1 VDAPTPTASQCAK
14 LVMLTSP
21 RKERASMKEVI
32 IVGVDLAKRVF
43 QVHGAAADGAVV
55 FRKKLSRARFLA
67 FLAKLP
73 NCTVAMEACATS
85 HYWGREIAKLG
96 HVVRLIPPIYVKP
109 FVKRQ
114 KNDAADA
121 EAIAEAAS
129 RRTMRFVA
137 VKTEEQQA
145 VAMAFRARDLLVR
158 QRTQLINAL
167 RGHLAEYG
175 VVAAQGAAHLKT
187 LQAAIGAP
195 DTELPTEV
203 REIARMY
210 LDHIAQCAEKIAELE
225 KTIRAKA
232 AKGETTARLRTMP
245 GIGPIGATAIEAFA
259 PPMREF
265 RRGRDFA
272 AWLGLV
278 PRQKSTGG
286 KQILGKTSKMG
297 QRDIR
302 RLLIIGA
309 MAVVRAAVRKGPAE
323 GTWLARML
331 ARKPRMVVA
340 IALANKMARGVW
352 AMLTKQENYRDPMAV
367 A

>member
-1 VDAPTPTASQCAK
+1 MS
-14 LVMLTSP
+14 
-21 RKERASMKEVI
+21 EVS

-43 QVHGAAADGAVV
+43 QVHGATLNGAVV
-55 FRKKLSRARFLA
+55 FRKKLSRAQFLL
-67 FLAKLP
+67 FLEKLP
-73 NCTVAMEACATS
+73 VCVIAMEACATS

-96 HVVRLIPPIYVKP
+96 HRVRLIAPIYVKP

-121 EAIAEAAS
+121 EAIVEAAS
-129 RRTMRFVA
+129 RPTMRFVE

-145 VAMAFRARDLLVR
+145 SAMVFRARDLLIR
-158 QRTQLINAL
+158 QRTQVINAL

-175 VVAAQGAAHLKT
+175 IIAGKGALHLKKLRDLVC
-187 LQAAIGAP
+187 LQSK
-195 DTELPTEV
+195 DLPEAVSEV
-203 REIARMY
+203 AFIY
-210 LDHIAQCAEKIAELE
+210 LDQIDDCSAKIAVLE
-225 KTIRAKA
+225 KTVRTKSSMS
-232 AKGETTARLRTMP
+232 ERARLLQTMP
-245 GIGPIGATAIEAFA
+245 GIGQIGATAIEAFA
-259 PPMREF
+259 PPMEEF

-278 PRQKSTGG
+278 PRQHSSGG
-286 KQILGKTSKMG
+286 KQILGRTSKMG

-309 MAVVRAAVRKGPAE
+309 MSSIRAALRNGPKE

-340 IALANKMARGVW
+340 IALANKMARGIW
-352 AMLTKQENYRDPMAV
+352 AMLTKGEGYRDPKVMA
-367 A
+367 

>member
-1 VDAPTPTASQCAK
+1 MT
-14 LVMLTSP
+14 
-21 RKERASMKEVI
+21 EVTI
-32 IVGVDLAKRVF
+32 IGVDLAKRVF
-43 QVHGAAADGAVV
+43 QVHGAAADGSVV
-55 FRKKLSRARFLA
+55 FRKKLSRAQFLQFLA
-67 FLAKLP
+67 LQPA
-73 NCTVAMEACATS
+73 CTVAMEACATS
-85 HYWGREIAKLG
+85 HYWGREIEKLG
-96 HVVRLIPPIYVKP
+96 HTVRLIPPIYVKP

-129 RRTMRFVA
+129 LPTMRVVA

-145 VAMAFRARDLLVR
+145 RALIFRTRDLLVR

-175 VVAAQGAAHLKT
+175 VVVAQGVVHVKR
-187 LQAAIGAP
+187 LQDAIEGP
-195 DTELPTEV
+195 EVKLPLMV
-203 REIARMY
+203 CDIGRIY
-210 LDHIAQCAEKIAELE
+210 LNQISMCSDKIGVLE
-225 KTIRAKA
+225 KSIRTEA
-232 AKGETTARLRTMP
+232 ARGETTARLQTMP
-245 GIGPIGATAIEAFA
+245 GIGPVCAMAIEAFA
-259 PPMREF
+259 PPMESF
-265 RRGRDFA
+265 RRGRDFS

-309 MAVVRAAVRKGPAE
+309 MSMVRWAVRKGAPE
-323 GTWLARML
+323 GSWLARML

-340 IALANKMARGVW
+340 IALANKMARSVW
-352 AMLTKQENYRDPMAV
+352 AMLTKQEDYRDPVV
-367 A
+367 AAA